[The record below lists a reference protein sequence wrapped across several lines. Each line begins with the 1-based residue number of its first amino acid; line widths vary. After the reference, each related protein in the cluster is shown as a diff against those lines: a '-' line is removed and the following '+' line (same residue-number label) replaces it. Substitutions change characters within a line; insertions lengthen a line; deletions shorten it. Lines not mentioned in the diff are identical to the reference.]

1 MARGSLEI
9 TQAVQIVQDIFFNT
23 PNRLYNLGLMLKP
36 LESFQHHAVSW
47 KGAKITKVDILTQF
61 LERNPSVKYLRLQ
74 WLDYITTL
82 KLRIIPIKLALDM
95 FKQQKS
101 IGITKAGLGLI
112 HQDSMVPTFEPVGEY
127 ELIPC
132 FEGLR
137 LGERDGYATVQGE
150 FHEKDGS
157 EVAIDPRSALRRI
170 VEKAKKHDMT
180 FLVGFELE
188 VVFMTSSIVD
198 GARVYGK
205 DPVTHGHAW
214 SNASAL
220 RNPDIMDFI
229 EEILK
234 KLERS
239 QIDLQQF
246 HPESAPGQYEFVTG
260 PLPPLEAVDALLATQ
275 DIIYSVAER
284 HSMKAT
290 FVPKPYPMACGTGA
304 HVHMSI
310 SPEDKHSSFYAGIL
324 KHLPAIAAFTYSNA
338 ASYDRVQDSV
348 WSGGRYVTWGTQNR
362 ETPLRKVEGSHW
374 EMKCM
379 DGLANKYLALAAI
392 LGTGL
397 QGVLDKQPMMH
408 KDCAAD
414 PALLDVEGRKKLGIE
429 TQLPKDFPDALQS
442 LDKDKVL
449 RNIIGEDLV
458 NVYLTVKYAEM
469 EMLDGMDPEKRRNF
483 LVERY

>member
-1 MARGSLEI
+1 M
-9 TQAVQIVQDIFFNT
+9 QDILFNT
-23 PNRLYNLGLMLKP
+23 SNRLYNLS
-36 LESFQHHAVSW
+36 LEMKQLGPVQQQVSW
-47 KGAKITKVDILTQF
+47 KGAKIRNLDILGQF
-61 LERNPSVKYLRLQ
+61 LERNPSVKFLRLQ
-74 WLDYITTL
+74 WLDYVTSL
-82 KLRIIPIKLALDM
+82 RLRIIPIKLALDI
-95 FKQQKS
+95 FHKQKS
-101 IGITKAGLGLI
+101 IGITKAVLGLI
-112 HQDSMVPTFEPVGEY
+112 HQDSMVPTFLPVGEY

-137 LGERDGYATVQGE
+137 LGERGGYATVQGE
-150 FHEKDGS
+150 FHEKDGN

-170 VEKAKKHDMT
+170 VQRAKKQDIS

-205 DPVTHGHAW
+205 DPVSHGHTW

-220 RNPDIMDFI
+220 RNPDIMNVI
-229 EEILK
+229 EEILA

-239 QIDLQQF
+239 EIDLQQF

-275 DIIYSVAER
+275 DIIYSVAEK
-284 HSMKAT
+284 HSLKAT
-290 FVPKPYPMACGTGA
+290 LAPKPYPMACGTGA
-304 HVHMSI
+304 HVHISI
-310 SPEDKHSSFYAGIL
+310 SPEDQHPSFYAGIL

-338 ASYDRVQDSV
+338 VSYDRVQDSV

-374 EMKCM
+374 EVKCM

-392 LGTGL
+392 LGAGL
-397 QGVLDKQPMMH
+397 QGMLDKHPMTH
-408 KDCAAD
+408 KDCASD
-414 PALLDVEGRKKLGIE
+414 PALLDVDGRKKLGIE
-429 TQLPKDFPDALQS
+429 QQLPKDLPDALQR

-449 RNIIGEDLV
+449 RNILGEDLV

-469 EMLDGMDPEKRRNF
+469 EMLDGMQSEERRNF
-483 LVERY
+483 LIERY

>member
-1 MARGSLEI
+1 M
-9 TQAVQIVQDIFFNT
+9 QDILFNT
-23 PNRLYNLGLMLKP
+23 SNRLYNLGLTLKP
-36 LESFQHHAVSW
+36 LGPIQQHASW
-47 KGAKITKVDILTQF
+47 KGAKIKNLDILRQF
-61 LERNPSVKYLRLQ
+61 LERNPSVKFLRLQ
-74 WLDYITTL
+74 WLDYVTTPR
-82 KLRIIPIKLALDM
+82 LRIIPIKLALDM
-95 FKQQKS
+95 FHKQKS
-101 IGITKAGLGLI
+101 IGITKAVLGLI
-112 HQDSMVPTFEPVGEY
+112 HQDSMVPKFLPVGEY
-127 ELIPC
+127 ELVPC

-137 LGERDGYATVQGE
+137 LGEREGYATVQGE
-150 FHEKDGS
+150 FHERDGS

-170 VEKAKKHDMT
+170 VQRAMKHDIT

-205 DPVTHGHAW
+205 DPLSHGHAW
-214 SNASAL
+214 SNASAM
-220 RNPDIMDFI
+220 RNPKIMDVI
-229 EEILK
+229 EEIMM

-239 QIDLQQF
+239 QIDLQQL

-275 DIIYSVAER
+275 DIIYSVAEK
-284 HSMKAT
+284 HSLKAT

-310 SPEDKHSSFYAGIL
+310 SPEDKHPSFYAGIL
-324 KHLPAIAAFTYSNA
+324 KHLPAIVAFTYSNA
-338 ASYDRVQDSV
+338 ASYDRMQDSV

-362 ETPLRKVEGSHW
+362 EAPLRKVEGSHW
-374 EMKCM
+374 EMKCI

-392 LGTGL
+392 FGAGM
-397 QGVLDKQPMMH
+397 QGMLDNQPLSH

-414 PALLDVEGRKKLGIE
+414 PALLDDEARERLGIVQ
-429 TQLPKDFPDALQS
+429 QLPKDFPDALQR

-449 RNIIGEDLV
+449 RNILGEDLV

-469 EMLDGMDPEKRRNF
+469 EMLDGMEPEVRRKF
-483 LVERY
+483 LLERY

>member
-1 MARGSLEI
+1 VARGSLEV

-23 PNRLYNLGLMLKP
+23 SNRLYNLGLTLKP
-36 LESFQHHAVSW
+36 LLPFQHHTVSW
-47 KGAKITKVDILTQF
+47 KVAKIAKIDVLKDF
-61 LERNPSVKYLRLQ
+61 LEQNPSIKYLRLQ

-82 KLRIIPIKLALDM
+82 KLRIIPIKLAVDM
-95 FKQQKS
+95 FKKQKS
-101 IGITKAGLGLI
+101 IGITKAALGLI
-112 HQDSMVPTFEPVGEY
+112 HQDMMVPTFSPVGEY

-132 FEGLR
+132 FESLR

-170 VEKAKKHDMT
+170 VQRAKKHDIS

-188 VVFMTSSIVD
+188 VVFMTSRIVD
-198 GARVYGK
+198 GARIFGK
-205 DPVTHGHAW
+205 DPISHGHAW

-220 RNPDIMDFI
+220 RNPDIMEVI
-229 EEILK
+229 EEIMT

-239 QIDLQQF
+239 QINLEQF

-260 PLPPLEAVDALLATQ
+260 CLPPLEAVDTLLATQ
-275 DIIYSVAER
+275 DIIYSVAEK
-284 HSMKAT
+284 HSLKAT
-290 FVPKPYPMACGTGA
+290 FIPKPYPMACGTGA

-310 SPEDKHSSFYAGIL
+310 TPGDKHPSFYAGIL
-324 KHLPAIAAFTYSNA
+324 KHLPAIAAFTYSSSS
-338 ASYDRVQDSV
+338 SYDRVQDSV
-348 WSGGRYVTWGTQNR
+348 WSGGRHVAWGTQNR

-392 LGTGL
+392 LGAGL
-397 QGVLDKQPMMH
+397 QGVLDNQLMTH

-414 PALLDVEGRKKLGIE
+414 PALLDVEARKKLGIVE
-429 TQLPKDFPDALQS
+429 QLPKDFPDALQK
-442 LDKDKVL
+442 LDKAKVL
-449 RNIIGEDLV
+449 RNIIGEGLV
-458 NVYLTVKYAEM
+458 NVYLTIKYAEM
-469 EMLDGMDPEKRRNF
+469 EMLDSMEPEARRNF
-483 LVERY
+483 LLERY

>member
-1 MARGSLEI
+1 MRGSLET
-9 TQAVQIVQDIFFNT
+9 TQAAQIVQDILFNT
-23 PNRLYNLGLMLKP
+23 SNQLYNLGLTMKP
-36 LESFQHHAVSW
+36 LGPVQQHMSW
-47 KGAKITKVDILTQF
+47 KGAKIRNLDILARF
-61 LERNPSVKYLRLQ
+61 LEQNPSVKFLRLQ
-74 WLDYITTL
+74 WLDYVTTL
-82 KLRIIPIKLALDM
+82 RLRIIPIKLALDM
-95 FKQQKS
+95 FHKQKS
-101 IGITKAGLGLI
+101 IGITKAVLGLI
-112 HQDSMVPTFEPVGEY
+112 HQDIMVPTFKPVGEY

-137 LGERDGYATVQGE
+137 LGERDGYAIVQGE
-150 FHEKDGS
+150 FREKDGS

-170 VEKAKKHDMT
+170 VERAQKHDIS

-198 GARVYGK
+198 GAHVYGK
-205 DPVTHGHAW
+205 EPVGHGHAW

-220 RNPDIMDFI
+220 RNSEIMNVI
-229 EEILK
+229 EEIMT

-239 QIDLQQF
+239 QIDLQQI

-275 DIIYSVAER
+275 DIIYSVAEK
-284 HSMKAT
+284 HSLKAT
-290 FVPKPYPMACGTGA
+290 FVPKPYSMACGTGA

-310 SPEDKHSSFYAGIL
+310 SPEAKHPSFYAGIL

-338 ASYDRVQDSV
+338 ASYDRIQDSV
-348 WSGGRYVTWGTQNR
+348 WSGGRYVAWGTQNR
-362 ETPLRKVEGSHW
+362 ETPLRKVESSHW

-379 DGLANKYLALAAI
+379 DGLANKYLALAAAI
-392 LGTGL
+392 GAGL
-397 QGVLDKQPMMH
+397 QGVLDNEPLTH

-414 PALLDVEGRKKLGIE
+414 PALLDVEARKRLGIVQ
-429 TQLPKDFPDALQS
+429 QLPKDFPDALQH
-442 LDKDKVL
+442 LDKDKIL

-469 EMLDGMDPEKRRNF
+469 EMLDGMEIEERRKF
-483 LVERY
+483 LLERY